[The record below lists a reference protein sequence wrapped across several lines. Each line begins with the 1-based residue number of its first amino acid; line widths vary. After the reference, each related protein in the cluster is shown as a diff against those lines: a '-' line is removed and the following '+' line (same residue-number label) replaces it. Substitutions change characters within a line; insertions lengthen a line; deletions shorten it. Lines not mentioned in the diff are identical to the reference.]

1 MSTAD
6 DSRVEGASL
15 SPPSNIA
22 DDVTVSSPSN
32 SRCEAERVLVQ
43 QSNRWTA
50 LFALCIGLE
59 QTLDDGTKKPLLDAN
74 ENPFCL
80 LKKKDIKPSVD
91 CLREE
96 VKRRCVAQASN
107 GTKIPKPNGWNAQ
120 KCVDW
125 LKANPITSDEDVAFL
140 LQKAEEVKNVVAN
153 ATQKAPTQ
161 QGNQQGTD
169 AESETGNKWFGPLP
183 YLRLMHCLLED
194 DIKDKWIRRNRAKT
208 IQEIDA
214 RRSDIRQPDVHEMIA
229 DRWNSKEFNPTTMV
243 SNCHFHFS
251 QEIDIGFQVT
261 AEFAR
266 ATPTKV
272 KDKFAKMKTDL
283 TSIIDKW
290 ERSGQGDGG
299 VSHDVE
305 EDDDYDEELEEQAS
319 KAGSEE
325 DEGRAEPSRRDKF
338 AWGRSEGRTG
348 AFDSRDS
355 FLGSNPSYLLY
366 YWDIL
371 DQNGLFDTTINRM
384 SDEAGASSANQVPN
398 LVVVADG
405 RSSHGTTN
413 DDVSQFVSSFRDV
426 LVEASKDAV
435 VAADR
440 RHEEN
445 KLDKE
450 RRHKEAIEA
459 EDKRVQLKSNAAE
472 NRVILQARLENQ
484 GYLKRRID
492 SLHDEA
498 RKVRFKIFEST
509 TKNDETEKKFYIDE
523 LELIEKAIMK
533 CKDELATI

>member
-1 MSTAD
+1 MTAD
-6 DSRVEGASL
+6 
-15 SPPSNIA
+15 
-22 DDVTVSSPSN
+22 
-32 SRCEAERVLVQ
+32 
-43 QSNRWTA
+43 
-50 LFALCIGLE
+50 
-59 QTLDDGTKKPLLDAN
+59 
-74 ENPFCL
+74 
-80 LKKKDIKPSVD
+80 
-91 CLREE
+91 
-96 VKRRCVAQASN
+96 
-107 GTKIPKPNGWNAQ
+107 
-120 KCVDW
+120 
-125 LKANPITSDEDVAFL
+125 
-140 LQKAEEVKNVVAN
+140 
-153 ATQKAPTQ
+153 
-161 QGNQQGTD
+161 
-169 AESETGNKWFGPLP
+169 
-183 YLRLMHCLLED
+183 
-194 DIKDKWIRRNRAKT
+194 
-208 IQEIDA
+208 
-214 RRSDIRQPDVHEMIA
+214 
-229 DRWNSKEFNPTTMV
+229 
-243 SNCHFHFS
+243 
-251 QEIDIGFQVT
+251 
-261 AEFAR
+261 FAR

-283 TSIIDKW
+283 VSIIDKW

-299 VSHDVE
+299 VSHDIE
-305 EDDDYDEELEEQAS
+305 EDDDYNEEFKEQESEAS
-319 KAGSEE
+319 SGENE
-325 DEGRAEPSRRDKF
+325 RHEEPSRRDKF
-338 AWGRSEGRTG
+338 DWGRSEGRTG

-384 SDEAGASSANQVPN
+384 SDEAGASSANQVPK

-405 RSSHGTTN
+405 KSSNGTTN

-459 EDKRVQLKSNAAE
+459 EDKRVQLKSDAAE

-509 TKNDETEKKFYIDE
+509 TKKDETEAKFYIDE
-523 LELIEKAIMK
+523 LDLIEKAIVK
-533 CKDELATI
+533 CKDELATT